1 MSGAEG
7 VAVGVVGLGADEE
20 EDEEAGAIDMLAME
34 YTNSGS

>member
-20 EDEEAGAIDMLAME
+20 EDEAGAIDMLAME
-34 YTNSGS
+34 YTNIGS